1 MHPPFSRNPL
11 LLQGATL
18 GCLVMTTF
26 GCSGRRAD
34 RWTRMR
40 PATYPVRVHVV
51 WNGEPTEDALV
62 VFESADRAAMAV
74 GRTDA
79 QGVCQLKTF
88 DPGDGAVAGE
98 HRVRIE
104 KIIITGTAGDGRI
117 LDASIMP
124 KTYADPGTSGLTATV
139 SDTSRNDFT
148 FEVNGPVRRP

>member
-1 MHPPFSRNPL
+1 MRRCFLRNSL
-11 LLQGATL
+11 LCKAAAL
-18 GCLVMTTF
+18 GCLLMIVF

-40 PATYPVRVHVV
+40 PTTYPVRVHVV
-51 WNGEPTEDALV
+51 WNGEPTEDVLV

-79 QGVCQLKTF
+79 RGVCQLKTF

-104 KIIITGTAGDGRI
+104 KIIVTGTAGDGRI

-124 KTYADPGTSGLTATV
+124 KTYADPGTSGLTASVVATGN
-139 SDTSRNDFT
+139 NDFT
-148 FEVNGPVRRP
+148 FEVSGPARMP